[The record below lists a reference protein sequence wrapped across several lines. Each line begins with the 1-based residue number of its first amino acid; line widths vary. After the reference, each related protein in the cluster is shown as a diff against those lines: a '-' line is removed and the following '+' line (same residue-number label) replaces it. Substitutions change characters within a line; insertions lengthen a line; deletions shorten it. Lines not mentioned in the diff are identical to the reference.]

1 MTPAVL
7 NRIAE
12 QFCNSSVL
20 KRDRESLQTL
30 VIHLICRSGSGAFN
44 LLLFLLDTASGG
56 QGSPE
61 VKEGSKVNKMV
72 QDTCA
77 LVLVS
82 EINYGDG
89 DGDDDDDDD
98 DCYCMFLFITLFHI
112 EIQYLSQT
120 NMHSSLDIPYW
131 MSHTWQTKFATFSSL
146 VTMRKKE
153 WRHVLWSC

>member
-1 MTPAVL
+1 MTPDVL
-7 NRIAE
+7 NRISE

-82 EINYGDG
+82 EINMVVVVVMMIMIMMMMIMIVTICFYSSL
-89 DGDDDDDDD
+89 
-98 DCYCMFLFITLFHI
+98 YSISKYNLYHKQICMIIWIFHI
-112 EIQYLSQT
+112 G
-120 NMHSSLDIPYW
+120 
-131 MSHTWQTKFATFSSL
+131 MSVLQTKFATFSSL
-146 VTMRKKE
+146 VTIRKKE
-153 WRHVLWSC
+153 